1 MYDQKSNSFYRSLI
15 FIFFINIFYS
25 LFSYPLDFSNPA
37 SLEKIWKNRQSE
49 EGQKELLDFVKKAS
63 ESSEISDSYD
73 LNWRVARLTY
83 YAGNFGIGHKTL
95 TKKELLQVFKYG
107 YESAEKAKELEPE
120 KVEGYF
126 WFAVNL
132 GSYGLTKGVLTALGN
147 AKTGRDA
154 LLKAAEID
162 ETYWWG
168 GPYRILGRYYQ
179 EVPKLISFGDK
190 EIAENYFKKAIEI
203 APEFRLNTV
212 YLALL
217 LESEGLKE
225 EALSLFKKAAKKP
238 DIDGKNEELRY
249 QEELKNSIQRLSE

>member
-1 MYDQKSNSFYRSLI
+1 MDKHRIKLSSFSIVFLI
-15 FIFFINIFYS
+15 FIN
-25 LFSYPLDFSNPA
+25 LFSPLFAHAITLSVA
-37 SLEKIWKNRQSE
+37 SLDEAWSNRQSE
-49 EGQKELLDFVKKAS
+49 EGQKNILDFVK
-63 ESSEISDSYD
+63 ESSLSTKISDIYD
-73 LNWRVARLTY
+73 INWRVARLTY
-83 YAGNFGIGHKTL
+83 YAGNFGIGRKTL
-95 TKKELLQVFKYG
+95 TKKELIRVFKYG
-107 YESAEKAKELEPE
+107 YERAEQAKEDQPE

-162 ETYWWG
+162 KTYWWG

-179 EVPKLISFGDK
+179 EVPRVFSFGDK
-190 EIAENYFKKAIEI
+190 KAAAKYFKMAIDI

-217 LESEGLKE
+217 SESEGHKE
-225 EALSLFKKAAKKP
+225 EALNLFKEAAKKP
-238 DIDGKNEELRY
+238 DTDGKNEELRY
-249 QEELKNSIQRLSE
+249 KEELENSIRKLSQ